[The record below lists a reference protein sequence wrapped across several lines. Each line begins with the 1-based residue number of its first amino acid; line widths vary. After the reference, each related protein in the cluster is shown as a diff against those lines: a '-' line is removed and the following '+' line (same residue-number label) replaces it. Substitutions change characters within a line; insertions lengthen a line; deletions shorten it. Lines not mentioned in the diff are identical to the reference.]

1 MPATYSPNLRFE
13 LPGDGEQ
20 SGIWGQTTNNNIGA
34 LIEQAISGLTSIN
47 VTAASVTLTAFN
59 GTVDESRSAVISV
72 TGSPAAARN
81 VVIPNE
87 PKCYTVINSTGVAV
101 TVKTS
106 SGTGYACPANSQS
119 TVQCDGV
126 GTGTVTGMSIS
137 TVANALTSSSDLA
150 STAASVGLAKL
161 NSPAFTGTPTAPT
174 ASVGTNTTQLATTAF
189 VQAEIAADTTGFA
202 PLASPTFTG
211 VPAAPTAALNT
222 NTTQLATTAFV
233 VAQIADDAPTKT
245 GTGASGTWGISVTGN
260 AATAT
265 SATNATNST
274 TQAPGTNNTT
284 IATTAF
290 TTAAI
295 AAIPLPSTVIPAGTA
310 MLFVQAAAP
319 TGWTKVIT
327 SDNAALRIV
336 SGTGGG
342 TGGTVNFTTAFSGTQ
357 AVDGT
362 AITTAQM
369 PSHSHGVSDPG
380 HSHGVN
386 DPGHNHAYVN
396 GSGGGNSTQAGPG
409 YQFFND
415 GTSSQGT
422 NISINGAGTGISIAA
437 NGSGATH
444 SHATSGFA
452 VKYVDAIICT
462 KN

>member
-20 SGIWGQTTNNNIGA
+20 SGIWGQTTNNNVGA
-34 LIEQAISGLTSIN
+34 LIEQAISGLTSID
-47 VTAASVTLTAFN
+47 VTAASVTLTAYN
-59 GTVDESRSAVISV
+59 GTVDESRSAVITV

-87 PKCYTVINSTGVAV
+87 PKCYTVINSTVVAV

-137 TVANALTSSSDLA
+137 TVANTLTSSSDLA

-161 NSPAFTGTPTAPT
+161 NSPVFTGTPTAPT
-174 ASVGTNTTQLATTAF
+174 ASVGTNNTQLATTAF
-189 VQAEIAADTTGFA
+189 VQAEIAADTAVFA

-211 VPAAPTAALNT
+211 VPAAPTAAVST

-233 VAQIADDAPTKT
+233 VAQVANDAPSKT
-245 GTGASGTWGISVTGN
+245 GTGATGTWNISVSGN

-265 SATNATNST
+265 NATNSI
-274 TQAPGTNNTT
+274 TQTPGTNNTT

-295 AAIPLPSTVIPAGTA
+295 AAIPTPTTIIPSGTV
-310 MLFVQAAAP
+310 MLFAQAAAP
-319 TGWTKVIT
+319 TSWTQIT
-327 SDNAALRIV
+327 TQNNKALRVV

-342 TGGTVNFTTAFSGTQ
+342 TGGTVAFTTAFSSQNVG
-357 AVDGT
+357 AT
-362 AITTAQM
+362 ALSTAQI
-369 PSHSHGVSDPG
+369 PSHSHSFSGTTSGVGDHFHDYTAIAAVGGSSFAGGGQGTITTTTGGAGAHD
-380 HSHGVN
+380 HSYSGTT
-386 DPGHNHAYVN
+386 GSA
-396 GSGGGNSTQAGPG
+396 GSGG
-409 YQFFND
+409 
-415 GTSSQGT
+415 
-422 NISINGAGTGISIAA
+422 
-437 NGSGATH
+437 TH
-444 SHATSGFA
+444 THTLDLA
-452 VKYVDAIICT
+452 VQYVDIILAS
-462 KN
+462 KD

>member
-34 LIEQAISGLTSIN
+34 LIEQAISGLTSID

-59 GTVDESRSAVISV
+59 GTVDESRSAVITV

-81 VVIPNE
+81 IVIPNE
-87 PKCYTVINSTGVAV
+87 PKCYTVLNNTGVAV
-101 TVKTS
+101 TIKTT
-106 SGTGYACPANSQS
+106 SGTGYACLANSQS

-126 GTGTVTGMSIS
+126 GTGTTTGMTIS

-150 STAASVGLAKL
+150 TTAASVGLAKL

-174 ASVGTNTTQLATTAF
+174 AVVGTNNTQLATTAF

-211 VPAAPTAALNT
+211 VPAAPTASVST

-233 VAQIADDAPTKT
+233 VAQVANDAPTKT
-245 GTGASGTWGISVTGN
+245 GTGATGTWNISVTGN

-265 SATNATNST
+265 NATNAVNST
-274 TQAPGTNNTT
+274 TQVPGTNNTT

-295 AAIPLPSTVIPAGTA
+295 AAIPTPTTIIPPGTV
-310 MLFVQAAAP
+310 MLFAQAAAP
-319 TGWTKVIT
+319 TGWTQVTTQNDK
-327 SDNAALRIV
+327 ALRVV

-342 TGGTVNFTTAFSGTQ
+342 TGGSVAFTTAFSSQNVGATALSTTQIPSHNHSFSGTTSGIGDH
-357 AVDGT
+357 VHNYT
-362 AITTAQM
+362 AIAAVGGSSFAGGGQGTITTTTSGAGAHD
-369 PSHSHGVSDPG
+369 HSYSGTTS
-380 HSHGVN
+380 ST
-386 DPGHNHAYVN
+386 
-396 GSGGGNSTQAGPG
+396 GSGSTH
-409 YQFFND
+409 
-415 GTSSQGT
+415 
-422 NISINGAGTGISIAA
+422 
-437 NGSGATH
+437 TH
-444 SHATSGFA
+444 TLNLA
-452 VKYVDAIICT
+452 VQYVDIILAS
-462 KN
+462 KD

>member
-47 VTAASVTLTAFN
+47 VTAANVTLTAFN

-245 GTGASGTWGISVTGN
+245 GTGASGTWGISISGN

-295 AAIPLPSTVIPAGTA
+295 AAIPTPTTIIPSGTV
-310 MLFVQAAAP
+310 MLFAQATAP
-319 TGWTKVIT
+319 TSWTQIT
-327 SDNAALRIV
+327 TQNNKALRVV

-342 TGGTVNFTTAFSGTQ
+342 TGGTVAFTTAFSSQNVG
-357 AVDGT
+357 AT
-362 AITTAQM
+362 ALSTAQI
-369 PSHSHGVSDPG
+369 PSHSHSFSGTTSGVGD
-380 HSHGVN
+380 HF
-386 DPGHNHAYVN
+386 HNYTAIAAIG
-396 GSGGGNSTQAGPG
+396 GSSFAGGG
-409 YQFFND
+409 
-415 GTSSQGT
+415 QGT
-422 NISINGAGTGISIAA
+422 VTTTTGGAGAHDHSYSGTTSAA
-437 NGSGATH
+437 GSGATH
-444 SHATSGFA
+444 THTLDLA
-452 VKYVDAIICT
+452 VQYVDIILAS
-462 KN
+462 KD